1 MRILMVFLALVA
13 TQSALAAP
21 RGKAAPAASK
31 PRVSAATQE
40 CLDCHADATPGIVAE
55 WRASRH
61 AGVTVAEALAR
72 TPLER
77 RVSVAAA
84 PEGTGAV
91 VVGCAECH
99 AARPDAHPDS
109 FDHEGHRVHT
119 VVSPPDCASCHP
131 VEAGEFDQNIMS
143 RAYGNLM
150 GNPLF
155 KDMSDQVLGIAAFD
169 PARMTMTMTAPA
181 GDAQADSCLSCH
193 GTIVQVTGTTVRHTD
208 VGDLTFPVLSNW
220 PNQGVGRMN
229 PDGSRGACSACHTR
243 HAFSIAV
250 ARSAETCATC
260 HKGPDVPAYAV
271 WSVSKHGTIVKANS
285 DKWDMTKVPWTVGND
300 FTAPTCAACH
310 ASLVVAPGGAVIA
323 PRTHRMND
331 RLPWRLFGL
340 PYSHPHPVSPDT
352 TILRT
357 AGGLP
362 LPTDLD
368 GTLSPGLIDAAE
380 QGRRTAALQ
389 KVCRACHGQGWID
402 GHFARLQST
411 LREADAQTLAAT
423 GVVRQAWARGLA
435 KGPGKGSIFDEPIER
450 SWVEGWLFY
459 GNSTRFASAMA
470 GADYGTFANGRWM
483 LAKNLRDMMEWL
495 ADRLSPARR

>member
-271 WSVSKHGTIVKANS
+271 WSVSNEAIFS
-285 DKWDMTKVPWTVGND
+285 R
-300 FTAPTCAACH
+300 
-310 ASLVVAPGGAVIA
+310 S
-323 PRTHRMND
+323 
-331 RLPWRLFGL
+331 
-340 PYSHPHPVSPDT
+340 
-352 TILRT
+352 
-357 AGGLP
+357 AGP
-362 LPTDLD
+362 
-368 GTLSPGLIDAAE
+368 SI
-380 QGRRTAALQ
+380 
-389 KVCRACHGQGWID
+389 
-402 GHFARLQST
+402 
-411 LREADAQTLAAT
+411 
-423 GVVRQAWARGLA
+423 
-435 KGPGKGSIFDEPIER
+435 KGSWSI
-450 SWVEGWLFY
+450 SMC
-459 GNSTRFASAMA
+459 RF
-470 GADYGTFANGRWM
+470 FV
-483 LAKNLRDMMEWL
+483 
-495 ADRLSPARR
+495 